1 MEFKNFDEMTEYFE
15 KPVSEQFRMNREAI
29 RKQQQRE
36 LLIHT
41 IDTIFKVILCVIG
54 LPILIILLILFS
66 AMKKM
71 D

>member
-1 MEFKNFDEMTEYFE
+1 MEFKNLDELKDYLE
-15 KPVSEQFRMNREAI
+15 KPFSEQSRLHTEAI